1 MVALIA
7 LQPDM
12 AHRVLRGDQP
22 NSSDD
27 YDFLSP
33 RLSRRRER
41 TFLHFQWNAGVWKTG
56 VQEPALLLDRR
67 REYAN
72 PIDSS
77 QNLAIIAV
85 ARIFGR
91 RRDSSHYET
100 RPIEVSNWTLL
111 STPIPLHLVTE
122 QMEPRSSERI
132 WGLLDVPPR
141 PLPGWLS
148 SELEEA
154 LARFIPDY
162 NQLLQDKGQAAQ
174 SNEPNDIEAALRDAE
189 RRDRYGTALRIFG
202 GPEADARVSTL
213 ASTTVP
219 EHAQRLKSIL
229 TEKAMLT
236 DDSQRMPGWRPSG
249 PSVGGW
255 FEYFN
260 AGRRLLIRD
269 IDREREKESGSDL
282 IYVRE
287 SPATIILVQ
296 YKRLTLSKAKLSYRD
311 PKRLHSQLLRIIS
324 FEEDSK
330 AAPPAN
336 NTGVDSYR
344 LSEIS
349 GFVKFVETRPLK
361 GETDDPLH
369 GYYYP
374 ARYYYEILDPLAKA
388 DKLASSAIFT
398 PERYIDTQTFIRL
411 VSGGWIGSRSS
422 ASLELADKLG
432 ALLRDTASG
441 ETTIAVEH
449 QDDDHQQ

>member
-7 LQPDM
+7 LPPDM

-27 YDFLSP
+27 YDYMSP

-56 VQEPALLLDRR
+56 VQEPALLLDRG

-72 PIDSS
+72 PMDSS
-77 QNLAIIAV
+77 QNLAIIAM

-111 STPIPLHLVTE
+111 PNPIPLHLVTE
-122 QMEPRSSERI
+122 HMEPRSSDRI
-132 WGLLDVPPR
+132 WGLLDVSPR
-141 PLPGWLS
+141 PLPVWLS
-148 SELEEA
+148 SELQRA
-154 LARFIPDY
+154 LARFIPNYD
-162 NQLLQDKGQAAQ
+162 QILRDKGQGAQ
-174 SNEPNDIEAALRDAE
+174 SNEPDNIEVALLDAE

-202 GPEADARVSTL
+202 VPDADAEISIL
-213 ASTTVP
+213 APTTVP
-219 EHAQRLKSIL
+219 EHAQRLTRML

-255 FEYFN
+255 FEFFN
-260 AGRRLLIRD
+260 SGRRLLIRD

-296 YKRLTLSKAKLSYRD
+296 YKRLTTSKGELSYRN

-324 FEEDSK
+324 FEEDHK
-330 AAPPAN
+330 AALPAN
-336 NTGVDSYR
+336 NTSVDSYR

-361 GETDDPLH
+361 SETDDPLH
-369 GYYYP
+369 GYYCP
-374 ARYYYEILDPLAKA
+374 ARYYYDILEALAKA
-388 DKLASSAIFT
+388 GKLASSAIFT

-432 ALLRDTASG
+432 ALLRDTGSG
-441 ETTIAVEH
+441 ETTIAVEVRNSW
-449 QDDDHQQ
+449 